1 MASKNEL
8 KKIMRSFH
16 TITSYLENSSFEDS
30 TIPHEEKDIPLE
42 MFKDEQLFY
51 SERNGEKIFIF
62 YAIHK
67 NSFSKKELSSLISRF
82 FETGDRPIEKED
94 NVIIIVNDYTMDSIR
109 DLLKNDYSHYYI
121 QISTLDQLQYNILE
135 HSFVPKHIK
144 LNPSEKKELFQKYN
158 ITKDKQLPQ
167 ISQFDP
173 VARAIFLRPGQV
185 CRIIRYDKISLEN
198 EYYRVCVP

>member
-8 KKIMRSFH
+8 KKIMKSFH
-16 TITSYLENSSFEDS
+16 TITSYLENSSFEDN
-30 TIPHEEKDIPLE
+30 TIPHEEKDIPVE
-42 MFKDEQLFY
+42 MFRDEQLFY

-62 YAIHK
+62 YEIHK

-82 FETGDRPIEKED
+82 FETGDNPIQKQD
-94 NVIIIVNDYTMDSIR
+94 HVIIIVNDYTIDSIR
-109 DLLKNDYSHYYI
+109 DVLKNDYSQYYI
-121 QISTLDQLQYNILE
+121 QIFTLDQLQYNILE

-144 LNPSEKKELFQKYN
+144 LNSSEKKELFEKYN

-185 CRIIRYDKISLEN
+185 CKIIRYDKISLEN

>member
-8 KKIMRSFH
+8 KKIMQSFH

-62 YAIHK
+62 YVIHK

-82 FETGDRPIEKED
+82 FETGDNPIQKED
-94 NVIIIVNDYTMDSIR
+94 HVIIIVNDYTMDSIR
-109 DLLKNDYSHYYI
+109 DLLKNDYSQYYI
-121 QISTLDQLQYNILE
+121 QIFKLDQLQYNILE
-135 HSFVPKHIK
+135 HSFVPKHTK
-144 LNPSEKKELFQKYN
+144 LNSSEKKELFEKYN

-185 CRIIRYDKISLEN
+185 CKIIRYDKISLEN

>member
-16 TITSYLENSSFEDS
+16 TITSYLENSYFEDS

-82 FETGDRPIEKED
+82 FETGDNPIEKED
-94 NVIIIVNDYTMDSIR
+94 HVIIIVNDYTMDSIR

-185 CRIIRYDKISLEN
+185 CKIIRYDKISLEN

>member
-94 NVIIIVNDYTMDSIR
+94 HVIIIVNDYTMDSIR

>member
-16 TITSYLENSSFEDS
+16 TITSYLENSYFEDS

-82 FETGDRPIEKED
+82 FETGDNPIEKED
-94 NVIIIVNDYTMDSIR
+94 HVIIIVNDYTMDSIR
-109 DLLKNDYSHYYI
+109 DLLKNDYSQYYI
-121 QISTLDQLQYNILE
+121 QIFTLDQLQYNILE

>member
-8 KKIMRSFH
+8 KKIMQSFH
-16 TITSYLENSSFEDS
+16 TITSYLENSSFKDS
-30 TIPHEEKDIPLE
+30 TIPHEEKDIPLDLKI
-42 MFKDEQLFY
+42 MEQLFY

-94 NVIIIVNDYTMDSIR
+94 HVIIIVNDYTMDSIR

-144 LNPSEKKELFQKYN
+144 LNPSEKKELFEKYN